1 MKTPQKTREQLL
13 IELAEDNQLIAKA
26 RENDERRRKEFAK
39 AFNWYKK
46 GRYDS
51 ESEPT
56 IPSWEEIFVQVGKLL
71 REKDSL
77 DMLKRFNELESHI
90 DHFINNFS
98 KPEVDKREGVNCEPT
113 DRFNQR

>member
-1 MKTPQKTREQLL
+1 MKTPQKTREQIL
-13 IELAEDNQLIAKA
+13 IELAEGNQLITKA

-71 REKDSL
+71 REKDNL
-77 DMLKRFNELESHI
+77 DIIAKMQELQAYFDAAI
-90 DHFINNFS
+90 
-98 KPEVDKREGVNCEPT
+98 EV
-113 DRFNQR
+113 FNQKKEENERRPVGSEDYFKR